1 MRCQLQ
7 QTSRTSLGSRS
18 ACQPQLSRKFA
29 PTQPLSSTSRVVTQ
43 AGLFGLQFGGASA
56 TDVNSKKEE
65 LLAAIQ
71 PLQRGVSAT
80 EDDQKDVEQLI
91 KKLEKVNPNPK
102 SLASPL
108 INGKWKL
115 IYTTSQSILQSK
127 RPAVLRPNGPIFQYI
142 DAPNG
147 KARNQESWPFF
158 NSVAAD
164 LSPET
169 NSRVGV
175 QFTQFKIF
183 GLLPITA
190 PESAKGKLDTTFV
203 DEELR
208 ISRGDKGNLFVLM
221 MEDPSGK
228 P

>member
-7 QTSRTSLGSRS
+7 QTGRTSLGSRS

-29 PTQPLSSTSRVVTQ
+29 SRQPLLNTSRVVTQ
-43 AGLFGLQFGGASA
+43 AGLFGLQFSGASA
-56 TDVNSKKEE
+56 KDVKSKKEE
-65 LLAAIQ
+65 LLAAIE

-80 EDDQKDVEQLI
+80 DDDQKNVEQLI
-91 KKLEKVNPNPK
+91 KKLEK
-102 SLASPL
+102 
-108 INGKWKL
+108 
-115 IYTTSQSILQSK
+115 SK

-208 ISRGDKGNLFVLM
+208 ISRGDKGNVFVLT

>member
-7 QTSRTSLGSRS
+7 RTSRTSLGGRS

-29 PTQPLSSTSRVVTQ
+29 PTQPLSNSTRVVTQ

-56 TDVNSKKEE
+56 TDVKSKKEE
-65 LLAAIQ
+65 LLAAIK

-91 KKLEKVNPNPK
+91 KKLEKSN
-102 SLASPL
+102 
-108 INGKWKL
+108 
-115 IYTTSQSILQSK
+115 

-164 LSPET
+164 LSPES

-183 GLLPITA
+183 GLLPVTA

-208 ISRGDKGNLFVLM
+208 ISRGDKGNLFVLT

>member
-91 KKLEKVNPNPK
+91 KKLEK
-102 SLASPL
+102 
-108 INGKWKL
+108 
-115 IYTTSQSILQSK
+115 SK

>member
-1 MRCQLQ
+1 MQ
-7 QTSRTSLGSRS
+7 
-18 ACQPQLSRKFA
+18 
-29 PTQPLSSTSRVVTQ
+29 
-43 AGLFGLQFGGASA
+43 
-56 TDVNSKKEE
+56 

-91 KKLEKVNPNPK
+91 KKLEKVNPNPE

-142 DAPNG
+142 GMPFFVCRYPCFWPTCRFMTPVNFGACQLKSLHYIVLMVIEQQMLFADAPNG

-158 NSVAAD
+158 NSV
-164 LSPET
+164 
-169 NSRVGV
+169 
-175 QFTQFKIF
+175 
-183 GLLPITA
+183 
-190 PESAKGKLDTTFV
+190 
-203 DEELR
+203 
-208 ISRGDKGNLFVLM
+208 
-221 MEDPSGK
+221 
-228 P
+228 

>member
-1 MRCQLQ
+1 MQ
-7 QTSRTSLGSRS
+7 
-18 ACQPQLSRKFA
+18 
-29 PTQPLSSTSRVVTQ
+29 
-43 AGLFGLQFGGASA
+43 
-56 TDVNSKKEE
+56 

-142 DAPNG
+142 G
-147 KARNQESWPFF
+147 MPFF
-158 NSVAAD
+158 ICRYACFWPRCRFMTPVKFGACQLKACVTLCRWSVS
-164 LSPET
+164 LSSKCCLQMLQMARLEIRSPGRSST
-169 NSRVGV
+169 RYRFPSR
-175 QFTQFKIF
+175 
-183 GLLPITA
+183 
-190 PESAKGKLDTTFV
+190 SAYIPRQMCILKHSLAMFQCIHQAYQPTCCV
-203 DEELR
+203 R
-208 ISRGDKGNLFVLM
+208 
-221 MEDPSGK
+221 
-228 P
+228 